1 MGMGVK
7 RFDVYLANLDPTV
20 GSEIRKIRPCLI
32 ISPDPMN
39 DYLATIIIAP
49 MTTKKRAYVSRVPCR
64 FQEKEGQ
71 IALDQLRTLDKT
83 RLTQHLGCIESKSQ
97 KQVLEVLSKMFAE

>member
-7 RFDVYLANLDPTV
+7 RFDVYLANLDPTI
-20 GSEIRKIRPCLI
+20 GSEIRKIRPCLV
-32 ISPDPMN
+32 ISPDQMN
-39 DYLATIIIAP
+39 DYLATVIIAP
-49 MTTKKRAYVSRVPCR
+49 MTTKKRSYISRVLCR

-71 IALDQLRTLDKT
+71 VALDQIRTLDKT
-83 RLTQHLGCIESKSQ
+83 RLTQYLGRVDSKTQ